1 MTKPLRLALRLSSRS
16 RRCAALGLTL
26 AIAACGGG
34 NEPEPAEPE
43 AQDVEATTTEAPPA
57 PTAGTTG
64 SGPSPSTIM
73 IKLKEQNGSGQTGT
87 ATLHEREDVTFDVVI
102 EMSPPAK
109 FPGDSQNAH
118 IHNVTCAEYAGM
130 TGFNERLAT
139 VVDWL
144 SNLAKG
150 RSRTTVEQPLVERA
164 TGTFSINVH
173 EQASPYTVVACGDI
187 PER

>member
-16 RRCAALGLTL
+16 RRFAALGLTL

-64 SGPSPSTIM
+64 SGPSSSTIE
-73 IKLKEQNGSGQTGT
+73 LKEQNGSGQTGT
-87 ATLHEREDVTFDVVI
+87 ATLHEREEGTFDVVI

-139 VVDWL
+139 IVDGL

-150 RSRTTVEQPLVERA
+150 RSSTTVEQPLAERA
-164 TGTFSINVH
+164 TGMFSINVH
-173 EQASPYTVVACGDI
+173 EQNSPYTVVACGDI
-187 PER
+187 PKR